1 MTGRDKSLTAGRGS
15 RLCGSRLRGL
25 QSWRFRGYRLRS
37 MELRTFSYI
46 DILQPQ
52 LTGFLQ
58 TVAAGFMPLEQQAS
72 LFVEISPG
80 IAINNITDVALKE
93 TSVVPGM
100 QIVERAFGMLEVH
113 SFDQGQVRLAGEVML
128 RKLGLKEKDRMKPKI
143 VSEQTITGVDG
154 HHAMLINRMRHGDMI
169 GQSQTLYTLE
179 VQPAGYAALAANEAE
194 KAASIHLLEVV
205 TFGAVGR
212 LWLGGGEAEIEEAA
226 RAARKALASIEG
238 RS

>member
-1 MTGRDKSLTAGRGS
+1 
-15 RLCGSRLRGL
+15 
-25 QSWRFRGYRLRS
+25 

-58 TVAAGFMPLEQQAS
+58 TVAAGFMPLEQQAA
-72 LFVEISPG
+72 LFVEIAPG

-93 TSVVPGM
+93 TRVIPGM
-100 QIVERAFGMLEVH
+100 QIGERAFGMLEVH
-113 SFDQGQVRLAGEVML
+113 AFDQGQVRLAGEVML
-128 RKLGLKEKDRMKPKI
+128 KRLGLKESDRMKPKI
-143 VSEQTITGVDG
+143 VSEQTITGIDG

-179 VQPAGYAALAANEAE
+179 VQPAGYAAIAANEAE
-194 KAASIHLLEVV
+194 KAAPIHLLEVI

-226 RAARKALASIEG
+226 KAARKALQAIDGRAS
-238 RS
+238 